1 MRTTLQIVGLAVGL
15 LVVSVVVVAALAV
28 FIIPPGTFD
37 GAIDAIEGIEEE
49 DEGAEDDAAADS
61 ADTQQDG

>member
-15 LVVSVVVVAALAV
+15 LVASVVVVVALAA
-28 FIIPPGTFD
+28 FLIPPGTFD
-37 GAIDAIEGIEEE
+37 GALDAIEGIEV
-49 DEGAEDDAAADS
+49 EDDAADDAGADA